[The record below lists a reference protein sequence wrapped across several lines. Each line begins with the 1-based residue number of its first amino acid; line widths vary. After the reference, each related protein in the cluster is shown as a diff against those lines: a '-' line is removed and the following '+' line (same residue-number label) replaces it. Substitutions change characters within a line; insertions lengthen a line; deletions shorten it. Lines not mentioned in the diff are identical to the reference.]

1 MILVPDAPRS
11 LQNDVTVTSDT
22 KIKLTW
28 QQGLSNGGAPITDF
42 LVYYDSGAGAK
53 QVGVVIKQEYV
64 TDFELQKGV
73 DHGFRVTARNLIG
86 ESVMSE
92 QLKFVANAGTGGS

>member
-28 QQGLSNGGAPITDF
+28 QQGLSNGGAPITDY
-42 LVYYDSGAGAK
+42 LVYYVSGAGAK
-53 QVGVVIKQEYV
+53 
-64 TDFELQKGV
+64 
-73 DHGFRVTARNLIG
+73 
-86 ESVMSE
+86 
-92 QLKFVANAGTGGS
+92 